1 LLRRLAQEKKTFA
14 DFDKEQVAAA
24 QEIFETL

>member
-1 LLRRLAQEKKTFA
+1 MWHADTLLRRLAEEKKTFA

-24 QEIFETL
+24 